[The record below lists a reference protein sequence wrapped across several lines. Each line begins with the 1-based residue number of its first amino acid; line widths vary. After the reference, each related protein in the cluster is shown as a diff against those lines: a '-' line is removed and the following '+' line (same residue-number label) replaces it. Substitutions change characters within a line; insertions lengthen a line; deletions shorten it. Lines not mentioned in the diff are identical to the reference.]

1 MPHSRDWDNGVPAF
15 GEIFKYGSLRL
26 RQFLENFEE
35 RFDVDHVIDSS
46 VDEGADQDGVHKQL
60 TMKAQNQDLINSFE
74 TGVVG
79 FTSET
84 DYDAEENNIEFNI
97 YNAEGEKVQI
107 TRDGSLNSIKYNTV
121 HRIREIDTVGLLA
134 SCRRSS
140 PLHYF
145 HIGSHGPPYSF
156 DEHNLRFSE
165 ISNGESSDIGISGI
179 FATIPEDGKY
189 FIEFSTIGDTGLSIA
204 ASYIPGYY
212 NIVIHGFFVAA
223 SFYSSSAELIVKLII
238 KKNSAQIATKTI
250 GKIISVEHIPV
261 ASVFEP
267 GIISIIDDF
276 NEDDDLSFGLDISLT
291 GTPFTAAYD
300 DFGTNLGLSY
310 LLTNNYLSIYK
321 MGD

>member
-35 RFDVDHVIDSS
+35 RFGVDHVIDSS

-121 HRIREIDTVGLLA
+121 HRIREIDTVSLLA
-134 SCRRSS
+134 SYRRSV

-145 HIGSHGPPYSF
+145 YISRHDTHDF
-156 DEHNLRFSE
+156 DEHILFSE
-165 ISNGESSDIGISGI
+165 ISNGESSDIGISSV
-179 FATIPEDGKY
+179 FVTIPEDGKY
-189 FIEFSTIGDTGLSIA
+189 FIEFSAIGDTGLAIT
-204 ASYIPGYY
+204 ASPIPDYY
-212 NIVIHGFFVAA
+212 NIVIHGFFVVA
-223 SFYSSSAELIVKLII
+223 SFYSPSAELVFNLII

-276 NEDDDLSFGLDISLT
+276 NEDDELLFGYDISLT
-291 GTPFTAAYD
+291 GTPLTVSYD
-300 DFGTNLGLSY
+300 DFGTKLGITY

-321 MGD
+321 MRD